1 MERVAVFVDAGYLFA
16 AGTKELFGEQLKR
29 EDVSLNYVAV
39 EEKLRLAAE
48 EHSKLDL
55 LRIYWYDGAYLH
67 PTTQHTELARLSNVK
82 VRLGLINSRG
92 EQKGVDSLIV
102 TDMITL
108 ARNRAMDSCMLL
120 TGDEDIRVGV
130 LLAQEYGVR
139 VHLLGI
145 KPAKSNQSN
154 LLRQEAD
161 VIHVWESSDLR
172 IFLSKSSSPESG
184 ELNQER
190 DLLRAVAQ
198 EVVDSVS
205 GERASELK
213 IKDGWLPPD
222 IDGHLLSKARKVTG
236 NELDRDEKRR
246 IRKYFRELL
255 KERG

>member
-1 MERVAVFVDAGYLFA
+1 MFVDAGYLFA

-120 TGDEDIRVGV
+120 TGDEDIRVGCSWPKNMV
-130 LLAQEYGVR
+130 FGFICWVSSLQRVTNPTFCAKKLMLSTYGNR
-139 VHLLGI
+139 LI
-145 KPAKSNQSN
+145 
-154 LLRQEAD
+154 
-161 VIHVWESSDLR
+161 
-172 IFLSKSSSPESG
+172 
-184 ELNQER
+184 
-190 DLLRAVAQ
+190 
-198 EVVDSVS
+198 
-205 GERASELK
+205 
-213 IKDGWLPPD
+213 
-222 IDGHLLSKARKVTG
+222 
-236 NELDRDEKRR
+236 
-246 IRKYFRELL
+246 
-255 KERG
+255 